1 VKIHLKL
8 RECLFD
14 EITAHLRLPHP
25 VALERVGFVA
35 CAGGN
40 APDGI
45 VLLGR
50 SFHPVRDDDYEAD
63 DRVGARI
70 SSRAVQSA
78 LAFAYRHSVSMLFV
92 HEHGHQGKPHPS
104 RVDLDCW
111 RELIPNFWHVRPE
124 LPHGGLIVSDDNAM
138 GIVWVPHQTDVFP
151 ITTLTVVGR
160 HLCRR
165 SEERHV

>member
-1 VKIHLKL
+1 VKIHLKFPQDL
-8 RECLFD
+8 LD
-14 EITAHLRLPHP
+14 AITSHLRQPHP

-40 APDGI
+40 TPKGI

-50 SFHPVRDDDYEAD
+50 SFHPVRDEDYEAD
-63 DRVGARI
+63 ELVGARI

-78 LAFAYRHSVSMLFV
+78 LALSYAKPRSMLFI
-92 HEHGHQGKPHPS
+92 HEHTHKGKPGPS

-124 LPHGGLIVSDDNAM
+124 LPHGGLILSEDKAM
-138 GIVWVPHQTDVFP
+138 GLVWVPYQTDVSSISRF
-151 ITTLTVVGR
+151 TVVGR
-160 HLCRR
+160 QLRR
-165 SEERHV
+165 WSEEEHD